1 MLKMNSLKTII
12 KNLAV
17 ISSSSVLLTLGINAS
32 AMAAIFYDIIDLGT
46 LPNSNQSQ
54 ATDINNFGQVVGVSS
69 SRDGDRAFVWSSQ
82 TGIQDIGTLRSDFSS
97 FATSINDAGQVV
109 GVLSPGELS
118 YSTVDFLYNTYLRGL
133 PFLWSS
139 ETGIRRIN
147 NFIFPSPSNPSAFY
161 NNNQA
166 TSINNL
172 GQVLVKAQISAVGFG
187 SYVWDSTNGET
198 IFAREGATS
207 TFAYDINDN
216 GQIAARFGNNS
227 VLLNT
232 ENSSVINLGRLPV
245 SPDGF
250 ETINQANAINNS
262 GQVVG
267 LSNDKPFFW
276 SERTGIV
283 DLTNSSDEA
292 FGDARDIN
300 DDGLVVG
307 QLSTSDGVYA
317 FLWSEETGIIDLN
330 TLIDPSLGWTLYE
343 ANAIN
348 NKGQIV
354 GTWRNSNLEFPEQG
368 ETRAFLLTPR
378 TAEPVPEPITMGG
391 TLLAGVGLA
400 YLRRRQRQLR
410 SSKVAG

>member
-1 MLKMNSLKTII
+1 MLKINSLKTII

-82 TGIQDIGTLRSDFSS
+82 GGIQDIGTLPGNRYS

-109 GVLSPGELS
+109 GVSSSQEGLF
-118 YSTVDFLYNTYLRGL
+118 YRTTDFLYDTPRGGL

-139 ETGIRRIN
+139 ETGIRVIN

-161 NNNQA
+161 NNSQA

-207 TFAYDINDN
+207 TFANDINDN

-232 ENSSVINLGRLPV
+232 ANSSVINLGRLPV

-300 DDGLVVG
+300 DNGLVVG
-307 QLSTSDGVYA
+307 QLRNSDGVYA

-400 YLRRRQRQLR
+400 YLRRQRQLR